1 MEDLYHETV
10 DTIYLYDGIFEYCGE
25 SKDKRYADR
34 LSYLRRITEDSEVT
48 EEEEHIV
55 NN

>member
-25 SKDKRYADR
+25 SKDKRSADR
-34 LSYLRRITEDSEVT
+34 LIYLRGIEDSEVN

>member
-10 DTIYLYDGIFEYCGE
+10 DTIYLYDGIFEYSGD

-34 LSYLRRITEDSEVT
+34 LSYLRGIEDSEVT

>member
-10 DTIYLYDGIFEYCGE
+10 DTIYLYDGIFEYSGE
-25 SKDKRYADR
+25 SKDKRYSDR
-34 LSYLRRITEDSEVT
+34 LSYLRGVEDSEVT
-48 EEEEHIV
+48 EEEHIV